1 MIVRQ
6 ALSFALV
13 GLFVNAALYAGYLVL
28 TNASVGPL
36 TAMTTTYASGVV
48 LGFILNRRF
57 TFGFDGDGNSAFV
70 RYIGA
75 YLLGYL
81 INFAGLWLLA
91 GRWGI
96 PHEIVQF
103 GMVFGVAALL
113 FLLQKYWVFPDR
125 ATYDS
130 SPLASSGP

>member
-1 MIVRQ
+1 MIARQ
-6 ALSFALV
+6 IASFALM
-13 GLFVNAALYAGYLVL
+13 GLLLNSALYAAYILLTHTVL
-28 TNASVGPL
+28 GSL
-36 TAMTTTYASGVV
+36 TAMTVTYCSGVIA
-48 LGFILNRRF
+48 GFVLNRRF
-57 TFGFDGDGNSAFV
+57 TFGFDGDRSPAFV

-81 INFAGLWLLA
+81 FNFGGLWLLA

-130 SPLASSGP
+130 SPLARLGL